1 MRSIRQDKEFKSI
14 IALLVK
20 YLFVLFIITGQLSL
34 LQNLNAQPFHI
45 SVSLPD
51 SIVPIDIIINDDNYI
66 MILSQNGLLELRSD
80 KLESISKFKDFDVTI
95 CNNYKSDLDT
105 IFEYPI
111 AQGGYLQLNGKTGSI
126 KVNNRALND
135 RHHVLLEKL
144 EELSLTNVLSYF
156 QLSDSTFYYMTDSKV
171 LFAGKKITYDWE
183 VPLLRNEELRGF
195 TLDKNQTIYI
205 LTDRRIIIRPEL
217 TNQVIPLPTPATNKL
232 YELREKIYIT
242 DNENVYQLNNKSW
255 QLRTNLKA
263 PKNISQESEIIN
275 LIYEGYIEKLLKNN
289 ARLLK
294 RKAVITDESI
304 QYILDPYTCT
314 NLSLY
319 KDEIK
324 LNETVD
330 HFYKVIIGGED
341 VYAVSAT
348 GIYEMQNNRL
358 VKLLNSDISES
369 QNHSIINGLLYYHN
383 QGRLKSYDLEDE
395 TEINVNINKTIVHD
409 ILLMD
414 DHVVTLTSKSI
425 IYVHRLSLNRDRLSI
440 SHIIPLCD
448 SISSGKLHII
458 DNKIWAT
465 TDKGIVHIDK
475 KISRDISFPSVDA
488 FVNRSNSDHLELKTN
503 NYLTNKLYYT
513 FYINSDGETK
523 TIWNRSNEVSLSD
536 MNGDIEL
543 IVKMNDD
550 VYLQDIYSECI
561 RVKAGNRSVFDILI
575 WICMTILATL
585 LFLWLYRRNQQS

>member
-1 MRSIRQDKEFKSI
+1 LS
-14 IALLVK
+14 VK
-20 YLFVLFIITGQLSL
+20 YLFVLFIIIGQSFLF
-34 LQNLNAQPFHI
+34 QNLNAQPFYI
-45 SVSLPD
+45 PVSLPD
-51 SIVPIDIIINDDNYI
+51 SIVPIDIMINDDNYLI
-66 MILSQNGLLELRSD
+66 ILSQNGLFELHSE
-80 KLESISKFKDFDVTI
+80 KLESISKFNDFDVTI
-95 CNNYKSDLDT
+95 SNNYKSYVDT
-105 IFEYPI
+105 FFEYPI
-111 AQGGYLQLNGKTGSI
+111 AQGGYLQLNRKTSDV
-126 KVNNRALND
+126 KVNNGTLND
-135 RHHVLLEKL
+135 RNH
-144 EELSLTNVLSYF
+144 LSSRNVKEYHLNKVISYF
-156 QLSDSTFYYMTDSKV
+156 QMTDSTYYYMTDSDI
-171 LFAGKKITYDWE
+171 LFADKNITYDWE
-183 VPLLRNEELRGF
+183 VPLLRHEELRGF
-195 TLDKNQTIYI
+195 TIDQNHTLYVITNQ
-205 LTDRRIIIRPEL
+205 RIIIRPEL
-217 TNQVIPLPTPATNKL
+217 TNLIIPLPTPETNNL
-232 YELREKIYIT
+232 YKIREKIYTT
-242 DNENVYQLNNKSW
+242 DKENVYQLNNNSW
-255 QLRTNLKA
+255 QIKTNLKA
-263 PKNISQESEIIN
+263 PKHISQESEIIN
-275 LIYEGYIEKLLKNN
+275 LIYEGYIEKLSKKN

-304 QYILDPYTCT
+304 QYILDQYTCT

-319 KDEIK
+319 KDDIK
-324 LNETVD
+324 LNETDD
-330 HFYKVIIGGED
+330 HFYKVIINGDD
-341 VYAVSAT
+341 VYALSAT

-448 SISSGKLHII
+448 SISSGKLYII

-465 TDKGIVHIDK
+465 TDKGIMHINK
-475 KISRDISFPSVDA
+475 KVSRDITLPSVDA

-550 VYLQDIYSECI
+550 VYLQDIYSESI
-561 RVKAGNRSVFDILI
+561 TVKAGNRSVLNILI
-575 WICMTILATL
+575 WICMTILTTL
-585 LFLWLYRRNQQS
+585 LFLWFYRSN

>member
-1 MRSIRQDKEFKSI
+1 LRSIRQDKEFKSI

-45 SVSLPD
+45 PVSLPD

-66 MILSQNGLLELRSD
+66 TILSQNGLLELRSD

-126 KVNNRALND
+126 NVNNRALND
-135 RHHVLLEKL
+135 RHHVMLEKL
-144 EELSLTNVLSYF
+144 EELSLTKVLSYF
-156 QLSDSTFYYMTDSKV
+156 QLSDSTFYYMTDNKV
-171 LFAGKKITYDWE
+171 LFVGKKITYDWE

-242 DNENVYQLNNKSW
+242 DNENVYQLNNQSW

-263 PKNISQESEIIN
+263 PKNISQESEIIY
-275 LIYEGYIEKLLKNN
+275 LIYEGYIEKLSKNN

-314 NLSLY
+314 NRSLY

-324 LNETVD
+324 FNETDD
-330 HFYKVIIGGED
+330 HFYKVIINGED

-348 GIYEMQNNRL
+348 GIYEMQNNRF

-369 QNHSIINGLLYYHN
+369 QNHSIVNGLLYYHN
-383 QGRLKSYDLEDE
+383 QDRLKSYDLEDK

-409 ILLMD
+409 ILLID
-414 DHVVTLTSKSI
+414 DHVITLTSKSI
-425 IYVHRLSLNRDRLSI
+425 IYVDRKSLNRNRLSI
-440 SHIIPLCD
+440 SHMIPLCD
-448 SISSGKLHII
+448 SIGSGELNII
-458 DNKIWAT
+458 DNKIWAI
-465 TDKGIVHIDK
+465 TDKGIIHIDK
-475 KISRDISFPSVDA
+475 KVNHNITFPSVNA
-488 FVNRSNSDHLELKTN
+488 VLIKNNSDQLNLKTN
-503 NYLTNKLYYT
+503 NYLTDRIHYT
-513 FYINSDGETK
+513 FYINNDEETK
-523 TIWNRSNEVSLSD
+523 TIWNRSNEISLDD
-536 MNGDIEL
+536 MKGDIEL
-543 IVKMNDD
+543 MVKMNDD
-550 VYLQDIYSECI
+550 VYLQDVYSHSI
-561 RVKAGNRSVFDILI
+561 RLRFGNKSGLNILI
-575 WICMTILATL
+575 WISVTILTTL
-585 LFLWLYRRNQQS
+585 LLLWLYRRNQLS